1 MAELLLITPQEISQ
15 TTVMGGNV
23 DVDKYRPS
31 IANVQLLVLEPLLGS
46 ELYKKIKIDFENS
59 VVNGVLQTNLDLT
72 GLYLELYIDYIK
84 PILKNQTAGKYILN
98 CSYTVDNGG
107 IYTHQAENEVVPS
120 RKEIEIF
127 ANDYFGM
134 AQTYI
139 TRFYDWICKNPLP
152 EYKRHQDGIDAQ
164 KEMNLMAGFYFGT
177 AQDLDKWGRYSG
189 INECN
194 NNCKNDLDGCCN

>member
-1 MAELLLITPQEISQ
+1 MAELLLITPQEIAQ
-15 TTVMGGNV
+15 TTVMGGNI
-23 DVDKYRPS
+23 DVDKYTFA

-46 ELYKKIKIDFENS
+46 ELYDKIKTDFQAS
-59 VVNGVLQTNLDLT
+59 TLT
-72 GLYLELYIDYIK
+72 GLYLELYNEYVK
-84 PILKNQTAGKYILN
+84 PILKNQTAGKYISVS
-98 CSYTVDNGG
+98 SYTVDNGG

-127 ANDYFGM
+127 ANEYFGM

-177 AQDLDKWGRYSG
+177 AQDLDKWERYSG
-189 INECN
+189 VNECN